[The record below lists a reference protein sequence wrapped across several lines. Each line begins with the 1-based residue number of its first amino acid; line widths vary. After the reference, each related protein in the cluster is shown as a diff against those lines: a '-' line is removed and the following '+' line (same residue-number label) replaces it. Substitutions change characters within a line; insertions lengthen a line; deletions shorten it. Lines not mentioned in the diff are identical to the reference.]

1 MLNTKKMGIITASLI
16 SIMLL
21 GGCLKGATEKVEK
34 EDNPYVSV
42 QEYTGKEFRLQN
54 GDKNDKIAE
63 GSREKV
69 ISGTEEFFLKKYNT
83 KVKVN
88 NIVGNKDGAT
98 VYVESIGEP
107 HFQTFVV
114 IPIDTQENVRPDGIW
129 TQEREVEGDIESGIY
144 ALIHEK
150 KINNLNNYLN
160 EFVKKHPVVG
170 LREEAFKNTASTG
183 YTTPYYYI
191 ITYGDSL
198 TPYLNQ
204 YLSNPETKKEVYQQ
218 KSQSLTFDPENY
230 NIVIELFMKEENK
243 EPDQKIFDE
252 LEADIEKMDGLPPG
266 SYTVILN
273 DNLIQKENAH
283 SQKDNTLMRGNP
295 NYIIKK

>member
-1 MLNTKKMGIITASLI
+1 MLQTKKMGMITASLI

-54 GDKNDKIAE
+54 GDENDKIAE
-63 GSREKV
+63 RSREKV
-69 ISGTEEFFLKKYNT
+69 ITGTEEFFLKKYNT

-98 VYVESIGEP
+98 VYVESVGEP
-107 HFQTFVV
+107 HFHTFAV

-129 TQEREVEGDIESGIY
+129 TQEGEVEGDIESGIY
-144 ALIHEK
+144 ALIHEEKLK
-150 KINNLNNYLN
+150 KLNNYLN
-160 EFVKKHPVVG
+160 EFIKKHPVVG
-170 LREEAFKNTASTG
+170 REEEVIKNTSSTG
-183 YTTPYYYI
+183 YTTPFYYI

-198 TPYLNQ
+198 SSYKDQ
-204 YLSNPETKKEVYQQ
+204 YLSNPETKKEVYQK
-218 KSQSLTFDPENY
+218 KSQSLTFNPEDY
-230 NIVIELFMKEENK
+230 RIVIELFMKEENK

-273 DNLIQKENAH
+273 DNYIQKENAH
-283 SQKDNTLMRGNP
+283 TQKDNTLMRGIP
-295 NYIIKK
+295 DFIIKK

>member
-1 MLNTKKMGIITASLI
+1 MLHTRKIAIITASILGI
-16 SIMLL
+16 TLL
-21 GGCLKGATEKVEK
+21 GGCSLLEKK
-34 EDNPYVSV
+34 EENPYIRV
-42 QEYTGKEFRLQN
+42 QEYTGKEFRLPN

-63 GSREKV
+63 ASREKV
-69 ISGTEEFFLKKYNT
+69 ISGTEAFFLEKYKT

-88 NIVGNKDGAT
+88 NIVGNRDGAT

-107 HFQTFVV
+107 HFHTFVV

-144 ALIHEK
+144 AIIHEE
-150 KINNLNNYLN
+150 KINNLDNYLN

-170 LREEAFKNTASTG
+170 LREEAYKNTASTG

-198 TPYLNQ
+198 IPYKDQ
-204 YLSNPETKKEVYQQ
+204 YLRNPETKKEVYQKQ
-218 KSQSLTFDPENY
+218 SQSLTFDPEYY

-252 LEADIEKMDGLPPG
+252 LEANIEKMDGLPPG

-273 DNLIQKENAH
+273 DNYIQKENGH

-295 NYIIKK
+295 DYIIKE